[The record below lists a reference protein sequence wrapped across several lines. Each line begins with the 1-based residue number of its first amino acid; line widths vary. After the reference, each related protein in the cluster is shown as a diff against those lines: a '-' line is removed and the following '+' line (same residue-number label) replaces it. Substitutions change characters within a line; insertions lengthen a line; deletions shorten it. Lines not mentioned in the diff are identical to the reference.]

1 MSQLRRETNVTA
13 QKVHKIWSRELDLQ
27 DFSDDDDFF
36 DLGGH
41 SLIMAKIQENITK
54 ELGVEV
60 PMDEL
65 FRQSTVAKISAHIN
79 SMQAVS

>member
-1 MSQLRRETNVTA
+1 VTA

>member
-1 MSQLRRETNVTA
+1 MPTETIHRIWA
-13 QKVHKIWSRELDLQ
+13 QHLKLA

-36 DLGGH
+36 TLGGH
-41 SLIMAKIQENITK
+41 SLIMVAIQSDLNA

-65 FRQSTVAKISAHIN
+65 FRHLTVNELADWLSRVPVHT
-79 SMQAVS
+79 

>member
-1 MSQLRRETNVTA
+1 VAGTIAE
-13 QKVHKIWSRELDLQ
+13 KIHAIWARELKIS

-41 SLIMAKIQENITK
+41 SLIMAQIQTAMTA
-54 ELGVEV
+54 ELGVEL

-65 FRQSTVAKISAHIN
+65 FRRSTVSAIAAHVE
-79 SMQAVS
+79 SGDPVTS

>member
-1 MSQLRRETNVTA
+1 MIA
-13 QKVHKIWSRELDLQ
+13 QKIHEIWSRELDLR

-41 SLIMAKIQENITK
+41 SLIMTHIQQAIAA
-54 ELGVEV
+54 ELKVEI

-65 FRQSTVAKISAHIN
+65 FRESTVTKISVRIG
-79 SMQAVS
+79 SLLTVS